1 MNNRLSYSD
10 ILKKNESYYSL
21 VLAVAKRARQ
31 ISEEAEEKGEI
42 LTVKPVQLAIDEF
55 VKGKY
60 KLIEKENIG
69 QEIE

>member
-21 VLAVAKRARQ
+21 VVAIAKRARQ

-42 LTVKPVQLAIDEF
+42 ITVKPVQLAIDEF
-55 VKGKY
+55 VKGQY

>member
-1 MNNRLSYSD
+1 MNNRLSCSD

-21 VLAVAKRARQ
+21 VVAIAKRARQ

-42 LTVKPVQLAIDEF
+42 ITVKPVQLAIDEF
-55 VKGKY
+55 VKGQY

>member
-1 MNNRLSYSD
+1 MKPRHAPRTAPL
-10 ILKKNESYYSL
+10 IASL
-21 VLAVAKRARQ
+21 VVAIAKRARQ

-42 LTVKPVQLAIDEF
+42 ITVKPVQLAIDEF
-55 VKGKY
+55 VKGQY

>member
-21 VLAVAKRARQ
+21 VDAIAKRARQ

-42 LTVKPVQLAIDEF
+42 ITVKPVQLAIDEF
-55 VKGKY
+55 VKGQY

>member
-21 VLAVAKRARQ
+21 VVAIAKRARQ
-31 ISEEAEEKGEI
+31 ISEKAEEKGEI
-42 LTVKPVQLAIDEF
+42 ITVKPVQLAIDEF
-55 VKGKY
+55 VKGQY